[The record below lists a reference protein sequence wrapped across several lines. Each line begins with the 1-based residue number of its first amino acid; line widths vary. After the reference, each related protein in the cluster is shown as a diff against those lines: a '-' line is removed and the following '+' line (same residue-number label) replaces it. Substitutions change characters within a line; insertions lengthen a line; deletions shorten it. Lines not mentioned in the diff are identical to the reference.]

1 MWILVGHRGSADA
14 QVGTD
19 TTRSGAPRASG
30 ARNAWSTGEKVTG
43 ATSGHTLLVSWDMGS
58 STGHRIT
65 ADTSGAHR
73 VYLRSA
79 RC

>member
-1 MWILVGHRGSADA
+1 M

-19 TTRSGAPRASG
+19 TTRSGAPRESG